1 MEILFVIGFFLM
13 LLFTGVSLLG
23 VIAALVVATALMFF
37 GGLLAIVIKVLPW
50 LVLAVVVVWLYRV
63 FTTPSGEAK
72 LRRLKR
78 KISDLDRRDWR

>member
-1 MEILFVIGFFLM
+1 MEILFVLGFFLM

-50 LVLAVVVVWLYRV
+50 LILAVIAVWLYRA

-78 KISDLDRRDWR
+78 KISDLERKSWR

>member
-1 MEILFVIGFFLM
+1 M

-50 LVLAVVVVWLYRV
+50 LVLAVVAVWLYRA

-72 LRRLKR
+72 MRRLKR

>member
-1 MEILFVIGFFLM
+1 M

-23 VIAALVVATALMFF
+23 VIAALVMATALMFF

-50 LVLAVVVVWLYRV
+50 LVLAVVAVWLYRA

-72 LRRLKR
+72 MRRLKR

>member
-1 MEILFVIGFFLM
+1 MEILFVLGFFLM

-50 LVLAVVVVWLYRV
+50 LVLAVIAVWLYRA
-63 FTTPSGEAK
+63 FATPSGEAK

-78 KISDLDRRDWR
+78 KISDLERKGWR

>member
-50 LVLAVVVVWLYRV
+50 LVLAVLAVWLYRA

-72 LRRLKR
+72 MRRLKR

>member
-50 LVLAVVVVWLYRV
+50 LVLAVVAVWLYRA

>member
-23 VIAALVVATALMFF
+23 VIAALMVATALMFF

-50 LVLAVVVVWLYRV
+50 LVLAVLAVWLYRA

-72 LRRLKR
+72 MRRLKR

>member
-1 MEILFVIGFFLM
+1 VEILFVIGFFLM

-23 VIAALVVATALMFF
+23 VIAALVMATALMFF

-50 LVLAVVVVWLYRV
+50 LVLAVVAVWLYRA
-63 FTTPSGEAK
+63 FTTPSGEARM
-72 LRRLKR
+72 RRLKR

>member
-23 VIAALVVATALMFF
+23 VIAALMVATALMFF

-50 LVLAVVVVWLYRV
+50 LVLAVVAVWLYRA

-72 LRRLKR
+72 MRRLKR

>member
-1 MEILFVIGFFLM
+1 VEILFVIGFFLM

-23 VIAALVVATALMFF
+23 VIAAMVVATALMFF

-50 LVLAVVVVWLYRV
+50 LVLAVVAVWLYRA

>member
-23 VIAALVVATALMFF
+23 IIAALVVATALMFF

-50 LVLAVVVVWLYRV
+50 LVLAVVAVWLYRA

>member
-23 VIAALVVATALMFF
+23 VIAALVVAAALMFF

-50 LVLAVVVVWLYRV
+50 LVLAVVAVWLYRA

-72 LRRLKR
+72 MRRLKR

>member
-1 MEILFVIGFFLM
+1 VEILFVIGFFLM

-23 VIAALVVATALMFF
+23 IIAALVVATALMFF

-50 LVLAVVVVWLYRV
+50 LVLAVVAVWLYRA

>member
-23 VIAALVVATALMFF
+23 VIAAMVVATALMFF

-50 LVLAVVVVWLYRV
+50 LVLAVVAVWLYQA
-63 FTTPSGEAK
+63 FTTPAGEAK
-72 LRRLKR
+72 MPRLKR

>member
-1 MEILFVIGFFLM
+1 VEIIFVIGFFLM

-50 LVLAVVVVWLYRV
+50 LVLAVAVVWLYRA

>member
-50 LVLAVVVVWLYRV
+50 LVLAVVAVWLYRA
-63 FTTPSGEAK
+63 FTTPSVEAK
-72 LRRLKR
+72 MRRLKR

>member
-1 MEILFVIGFFLM
+1 VEILFVIGFFLM

-50 LVLAVVVVWLYRV
+50 LVLAVVAVWLYRA

>member
-23 VIAALVVATALMFF
+23 VISALVVATALMFF

-50 LVLAVVVVWLYRV
+50 LVLAVVAVWLYRA

-72 LRRLKR
+72 MRRLKR

>member
-1 MEILFVIGFFLM
+1 VEILFVIGFFLM

-23 VIAALVVATALMFF
+23 VIAALVMATALMFF

-50 LVLAVVVVWLYRV
+50 LVLAVVAVWLYRA